1 MHKGVL
7 RSLANAFT
15 FGKGDVGKA
24 GGVGGVGEVSNA
36 LELFFAHRFV
46 GDGAVGDVAGVGGVL
61 GLPMHTT
68 TEIVV
73 GAVGVDIE
81 G

>member
-1 MHKGVL
+1 MHKGVPC
-7 RSLANAFT
+7 SLANALT
-15 FGKGDVGKA
+15 FSEGDVGKA
-24 GGVGGVGEVSNA
+24 GGVGEVSNA
-36 LELFFAHRFV
+36 LELFFMHGFV
-46 GDGAVGDVAGVGGVL
+46 GDGAVGDVAGVGDVL
-61 GLPMHTT
+61 GLPMHMT